1 MNKLNILLFA
11 AVLLILGC
19 NSDKKDLTNI
29 TISPEAGTSYNAGK
43 DVSVKLDIPEGIKI
57 DSVVYVLDTMR
68 LTSRADAGP
77 ITFKTDTLPLG
88 SKVIIANVYS
98 SGKNQEIS
106 TNIVLL
112 AAKPPEILT
121 YTVEKV
127 FPHDTSSYTEGLEYH
142 DGYLYESDGGYLIP
156 PPESVVD
163 GQSSL
168 RKVDLATGKVVK
180 SVLIDPKVFA
190 EGITIIGDKIIQLT
204 YREKIGFV
212 YDKNTFK
219 LLSTFSYTTGK
230 EGWGLTFDGKK
241 IYNTD
246 SSNSILLLDKNDY
259 HQIGSI
265 NVYDNEKQIDAVN
278 ELEYIDGK
286 LYANVYQTDDILVID
301 PKTGA
306 VLQKADMS
314 DLYPKDKR
322 NKNGEVLNGIAWD
335 AKGKRLFVTGK
346 KWDKLFQVKL
356 NIRTN

>member
-1 MNKLNILLFA
+1 MGCKDNK
-11 AVLLILGC
+11 
-19 NSDKKDLTNI
+19 DELTRI

-43 DVSVKLDIPEGIKI
+43 EVSVKLEIPNGLSI
-57 DSVVYVLDTMR
+57 DSVVYTLDTLR
-68 LTSRADAGP
+68 LTSRTDAQVVS
-77 ITFKTDTLPLG
+77 FKTDNMPLG
-88 SKVIIANVYS
+88 SKVITANVYS
-98 SGKNQEIS
+98 GGNKQEIA

-112 AAKPPEILT
+112 AAKAPEILT

-127 FPHDTSSYTEGLEYH
+127 FPHDTSSYTEGLEFH

-180 SVLIDPKVFA
+180 SVLVDPKVFA
-190 EGITIIGDKIIQLT
+190 EGITIVGDKIIQLT
-204 YREKIGFV
+204 YREKIGYV

-219 LLSTFSYTTGK
+219 LLNTFSYTAGV
-230 EGWGLTFDGKK
+230 EGWGLAFDGKK

-246 SSNSILLLDKNDY
+246 SSNSILLLDKDDY

-265 NVYDNEKQIDAVN
+265 NVYDNEKQIDKVN

-286 LYANVYQTDDILVID
+286 LYANVYLSDDILVID

-314 DLYPKDKR
+314 SLYPKDKR
-322 NKNGEVLNGIAWD
+322 NAQADVLNGIAWD

-346 KWDKLFQVKL
+346 KWDKLFQVKFSAAK
-356 NIRTN
+356 